1 MLLDAQMLSIN
12 SWAMCMREFPRVEAG
27 FRHRYYVVFASSIL
41 LAAVAGTLLGYHGG
55 VLLPAPLLLGL
66 IFVSP
71 LFFALVLS
79 AVPGRAER
87 VSMLLGC
94 ATIPLA
100 HALWP
105 AVDLLITG
113 VVGGS
118 LGFAVGQWLER
129 RDA

>member
-1 MLLDAQMLSIN
+1 MTKMLGRL
-12 SWAMCMREFPRVEAG
+12 V
-27 FRHRYYVVFASSIL
+27 L
-41 LAAVAGTLLGYHGG
+41 LAAVAGTLLGFHSA
-55 VLLPAPLLLGL
+55 VLLPAALVLGL

-94 ATIPLA
+94 VTIPIA
-100 HALWP
+100 HSLWP

-118 LGFAVGQWLER
+118 LGFALGNWWER
-129 RDA
+129 NNAD